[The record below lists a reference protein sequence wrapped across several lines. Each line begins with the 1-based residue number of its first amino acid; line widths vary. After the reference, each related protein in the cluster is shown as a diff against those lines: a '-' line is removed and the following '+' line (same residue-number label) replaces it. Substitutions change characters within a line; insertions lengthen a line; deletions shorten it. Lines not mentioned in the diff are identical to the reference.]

1 MSDLSGSMN
10 ETQEKFAPATPL
22 NPRHR
27 AILVGA
33 SVGLGA
39 ALARKLANEGYSLAL
54 VSRQK
59 EKLDALCAEIN
70 QAAGEMRAAAYIH
83 DVKNY
88 DEVPDL
94 LRKMVADLG
103 GLDTFI
109 FSAGINLPPGGID
122 KYNFEY
128 DRQMVEVN
136 LIGAMAW
143 LTPVAE
149 MFQSAK
155 RGQIVGIGSVA
166 GDRGRVGNP
175 GYNTSKAGL
184 HTFLEAL
191 RNRLTRH
198 GVNVLTVKPGFMK
211 TDMLKAAQ
219 GGTPFAIEPEKA
231 ASDIYKAMQKRRQTV
246 YTLFLWQYIML
257 VIRHIPSFIFRRLSF

>member
-1 MSDLSGSMN
+1 MN

-122 KYNFEY
+122 K
-128 DRQMVEVN
+128 
-136 LIGAMAW
+136 
-143 LTPVAE
+143 
-149 MFQSAK
+149 
-155 RGQIVGIGSVA
+155 
-166 GDRGRVGNP
+166 
-175 GYNTSKAGL
+175 
-184 HTFLEAL
+184 
-191 RNRLTRH
+191 
-198 GVNVLTVKPGFMK
+198 
-211 TDMLKAAQ
+211 
-219 GGTPFAIEPEKA
+219 
-231 ASDIYKAMQKRRQTV
+231 
-246 YTLFLWQYIML
+246 
-257 VIRHIPSFIFRRLSF
+257 